1 MHKYKYKSK
10 YGCEAHVEILRPT
23 RRARA
28 IRVRSQHDAAYAPI
42 VEEWDL
48 ALRWATAS
56 SARLHHLEERNVYGM
71 SRAANGPKVW
81 PTALDAPAASADGH
95 EACWGWAVVFESR
108 ARKRTAAKEK
118 EALYTAAAVHA
129 DEVHACC
136 CSPAS
141 HVYTSCSAID
151 AASNLSLAPVGECSS
166 TASTAVLRRS

>member
-56 SARLHHLEERNVYGM
+56 SARLHHLEERNVTRCERPK
-71 SRAANGPKVW
+71 SLANCIGRPSSIR
-81 PTALDAPAASADGH
+81 SADGH
-95 EACWGWAVVFESR
+95 EACWGRAVVFESR